1 MKLLSNDRIT
11 LRALEPTD
19 LDTIHK
25 WENDTDLWAVGGTIA
40 PFSRHQIWEYLQNY
54 TANIYEQNQL
64 RLMIVLNETNA
75 SVGLF
80 DIFDFDAFHRRA
92 FLGMLID
99 KVYANQGIG
108 QDALTVA
115 MNYLQNFIGLH
126 QVVVHIP
133 ANNLPCLRL
142 FDKNKFERTGI
153 LKDWLRTN
161 DIYTDV
167 VVMQYVF
174 K

>member
-19 LDTIHK
+19 LEIIHK

-40 PFSRHQIWEYLQNY
+40 PLSRHQVWEYLQNY
-54 TANIYEQNQL
+54 TANIFEQGQL
-64 RLMIVLNETNA
+64 RLMIVLNKTNA
-75 SVGLF
+75 NVGLF
-80 DIFDFDAFHRRA
+80 DIFDFDAFHRHA

-99 KVYANQGIG
+99 TEYANQGIG
-108 QDALTVA
+108 QDALKVA

-126 QVVVHIP
+126 QVAVHIP
-133 ANNLPCLRL
+133 VNNEPCLKL
-142 FDKNKFERTGI
+142 FEKNNFERTGI
-153 LKDWLRTN
+153 LKDWLRTG
-161 DIYTDV
+161 DTYIDV
-167 VVMQYVF
+167 IVMQYIF